1 MSAGLNAPASTQPI
15 WRMPRARVL
24 VNGAERAETGLEQF
38 TLTRTRYSRADTLDM
53 TLAVDRARI
62 PPGGLWFDL
71 QPAGQGATLPDI
83 DITVQMRD
91 AARDGAQ
98 WVTMFRGIVDHVG
111 LSPAATS
118 VQVQCRDYLAKLLD
132 MRVRDGWMNMTGADV
147 VRAMVTAAGLTP
159 DVTMTDA
166 MVGQF
171 WQVEHK
177 RASAATHSRF
187 QTAFDLARTM
197 ATMAGCDLYAD
208 GATIVCAPY
217 PTATAAN
224 THVLDYADTGPGSPV
239 AMGAYGLHF
248 TRDYQVGRGVVVH
261 VMSWDSRQRTRVE
274 YYWSAGGGS
283 AVPGDGTGTLH
294 SFALPGARLDDLKR
308 IARQKYNQIT
318 AHARTITGTIPGCV
332 TLAPRDFM
340 RLSGTNTTWDG
351 TLDVDAVTSSFS
363 WQGGF
368 AQHVTLRARNTLQE
382 GETDG

>member
-1 MSAGLNAPASTQPI
+1 MSGSLNTTPSTPSV

-24 VNGAERAETGLEQF
+24 VNGVERAETGLEQF

-53 TLAVDRARI
+53 TLAVDRTRI
-62 PPGGLWFDL
+62 PSGGLWFDL
-71 QPAGQGATLPDI
+71 QPVGQGETLPDI
-83 DITVQMRD
+83 DIAVQMRD
-91 AARDGAQ
+91 VAQAGAQ
-98 WVTMFRGIVDHVG
+98 WVTMFRGIVDHAG

-147 VRAMVTAAGLTP
+147 VRAMITAAGLTP
-159 DVTMTDA
+159 DVTMTDG

-177 RASAATHSRF
+177 CASAATHSRF

-197 ATMAGCDLYAD
+197 ATMAGCDLYAND
-208 GATIVCAPY
+208 TTIVCAPY
-217 PTATAAN
+217 PTATTAN
-224 THVLDYADTGPGSPV
+224 THVLDYADSGPDTPV

-248 TRDYQVGRGVVVH
+248 ARDYQVGRGVIVH

-274 YYWSAGGGS
+274 YYWSAGGGGTT
-283 AVPGDGTGTLH
+283 PGDNTGTVH
-294 SFALPGARLDDLKR
+294 SFAMPGARLDDLKL

-318 AHARTITGTIPGCV
+318 AHARTITGQIPGRV

-340 RLSGTNTTWDG
+340 RLTGTGTTWDG

-368 AQHVTLRARNTLQE
+368 AQHVTLRARSTTQE

>member
-1 MSAGLNAPASTQPI
+1 MTAATTSTPSM

-24 VNGAERAETGLEQF
+24 VGGVERAETGLEQF
-38 TLTRTRYSRADTLDM
+38 TLSRTRYSRADTLDM

-62 PPGGLWFDL
+62 PSGGAWFDL
-71 QPAGQGATLPDI
+71 QPAGQGETLPDI

-91 AARDGAQ
+91 AAQGGAQ

-111 LSPAATS
+111 LNPAATT
-118 VQVQCRDYLAKLLD
+118 VRVQCRDYLAKLLD

-147 VRAMVTAAGLTP
+147 VRAMITAAGLTP
-159 DVTMTDA
+159 DVTLTDA

-171 WQVEHK
+171 WQLEHK

-187 QTAFDLARTM
+187 QTAFDLARGI
-197 ATMAGCDLYAD
+197 ATMAGCDLYAS
-208 GATIVCAPY
+208 GATIVCAPC
-217 PTATAAN
+217 PTATTAN
-224 THVLDYADTGPGSPV
+224 THVLDYADTGSDSPI

-248 TRDYQVGRGVVVH
+248 ARDYQVGRGVVVH
-261 VMSWDSRQRTRVE
+261 VMSWDSRQRSRVD
-274 YYWSAGGGS
+274 YYWSAAGGATTQGE
-283 AVPGDGTGTLH
+283 GTGTLH
-294 SFALPGARLDDLKR
+294 SFAMPGARLDDLKR
-308 IARQKYNQIT
+308 IAQQKYNQIT

-340 RLSGTNTTWDG
+340 RLTGTGTTWDG

-368 AQHVTLRARNTLQE
+368 SQHVTLRARNATQD
-382 GETDG
+382 GGTDD

>member
-1 MSAGLNAPASTQPI
+1 MTVATTSTPPT

-24 VNGAERAETGLEQF
+24 VGGVERAETGLEQF
-38 TLTRTRYSRADTLDM
+38 TLSRTRYSRADTLDM
-53 TLAVDRARI
+53 TLAVDRTRI
-62 PPGGLWFDL
+62 PSGGAWFDL
-71 QPAGQGATLPDI
+71 QPAGQGETLPDI
-83 DITVQMRD
+83 DITLQMRD
-91 AARDGAQ
+91 AAQDGAQ

-111 LSPAATS
+111 LSPAATT

-159 DVTMTDA
+159 DVTLTDA

-177 RASAATHSRF
+177 RAAAAAHSRF
-187 QTAFDLARTM
+187 QTAFDLACYV
-197 ATMAGCDLYAD
+197 ATGAGCDLYAD

-217 PTATAAN
+217 PTATTAN
-224 THVLDYADTGPGSPV
+224 THVLDYADTGPDSPI
-239 AMGAYGLHF
+239 AMGAHGLHF
-248 TRDYQVGRGVVVH
+248 ARDYQVGRGVVVH
-261 VMSWDSRQRTRVE
+261 VMSWDSRQRSRVD
-274 YYWSAGGGS
+274 YYWSATGG
-283 AVPGDGTGTLH
+283 ATTPGGGTGTLH
-294 SFALPGARLDDLKR
+294 SFAMPGARLDDLKR

-318 AHARTITGTIPGCV
+318 AHARTVTGTIPGCV

-340 RLSGTNTTWDG
+340 RLTGTGTTWDG

-368 AQHVTLRARNTLQE
+368 SQQVTLRARNTTRD
-382 GETDG
+382 GGTDD